1 MFALIYSAAYTEY
14 TVEIVSTVEE
24 AERLCRERFGLRNS
38 KFGQT
43 DEGVFY
49 TIGYGDEGLILLSL
63 QEIVSAP

>member
-1 MFALIYSAAYTEY
+1 MFALIYSSPYTEY
-14 TVEIVSTVEE
+14 TVENVSTVEE

-38 KFGQT
+38 
-43 DEGVFY
+43 VFY